1 MENKKKE
8 TNEENKINFI
18 IDRTY
23 PSLNEYILKCRESK
37 YKGNE
42 FKKND
47 EIWTSF
53 YIMSKKIK
61 TVPEEWYPLRISF
74 RFYEKNTKR
83 DIDNVMGYAHKI
95 ILDALQKTIIKQ
107 DNWRGIREI
116 RDEFYIDKKFPR
128 IEIEIKP
135 FNKINE

>member
-1 MENKKKE
+1 MN
-8 TNEENKINFI
+8 NEEKISFI

-23 PSLNEYILKCRESK
+23 PTLNEYILKCRQNK

-61 TVPEEWYPLRISF
+61 VIPEEWYPLKITF
-74 RFYEKNTKR
+74 HFYEKNTKR

-107 DNWRGIREI
+107 DNWQGIREI
-116 RDEFYIDKKFPR
+116 RDKFYIDKKFPR
-128 IEIEIKP
+128 IEIEIEPYK
-135 FNKINE
+135 E